1 MRPILYK
8 VAISI
13 FGGFFLTTLHAQ
25 QVYDCSLKVSR
36 RGPCRRE
43 REEGFLRQGPL
54 RETLMG
60 LQILIFLKIALGSCS
75 IHENAPA
82 M

>member
-25 QVYDCSLKVSR
+25 QVYDCFGNTYTLDQIEMPPPAQFLGGGGACAQAGIFNLSYAAGSSFSL
-36 RGPCRRE
+36 
-43 REEGFLRQGPL
+43 
-54 RETLMG
+54 
-60 LQILIFLKIALGSCS
+60 A
-75 IHENAPA
+75 A
-82 M
+82 